1 VIPSEAVRAIIDA
14 GRRLDARGWVPG
26 TAGNIS
32 VRLDADTCAITQSGR
47 HKGFLNASDIM
58 AVALDGTPCSPGRPS
73 YETGLH
79 LALYRRFADVC
90 AVLHG
95 HSVPATVLS
104 SAGRPIVFQ
113 GYELQKIFAGAPDP
127 DDAVTLPVFDNDQD
141 IARLA
146 ARIDAWMEAGAMAQA
161 PMPAGYLLAGHGV
174 YVWGNDMPQALA
186 RYEAL
191 EFLLACELE
200 ISGRTP

>member
-1 VIPSEAVRAIIDA
+1 MIPHTAVSAIIDA

-32 VRLDADTCAITQSGR
+32 MRLDADTCAITQSGR
-47 HKGFLNASDIM
+47 HKGLLNASDIM
-58 AVALDGTPCSPGRPS
+58 AVALDGTPRSPGKPS

-79 LALYRRFADVC
+79 LALYRRFAAVG

-104 SAGRPIVFQ
+104 RRGQPIVFQ
-113 GYELQKIFAGAPDP
+113 GYELQKILDGAPDP
-127 DDAVTLPVFDNDQD
+127 ATAVTLPVFANDQD

-146 ARIDAWMEAGAMAQA
+146 ARIDRAMAET

-174 YVWGNDMPQALA
+174 YVWANSMPQAIA
-186 RYEAL
+186 RLEAV

-200 ISGRTP
+200 NRRIPT

>member
-1 VIPSEAVRAIIDA
+1 MITPAAVQAIVEA
-14 GRRLDARGWVPG
+14 GRRLDARFWVPG

-32 VRLDADTCAITQSGR
+32 VRLDAGTCAITQSGR

-58 AVALDGTPCSPGRPS
+58 AVALDGTPLSPGRPS

-79 LALYRRFADVC
+79 LAIYRRFAQAG

-104 SAGRPIVFQ
+104 REGQPITFQ
-113 GYELQKIFAGAPDP
+113 GYELQKIFDGAPDP
-127 DDAVTLPVFDNDQD
+127 SEIVTLPVFDNDQD

-146 ARIDAWMEAGAMAQA
+146 THIDEAMAEA
-161 PMPAGYLLAGHGV
+161 PMPAGYLLRGHGV
-174 YVWGNDMPQALA
+174 YVWGNGMPQTLA

-200 ISGRTP
+200 NRRTPR

>member
-1 VIPSEAVRAIIDA
+1 MIPAPAIRAIIDA

-32 VRLDADTCAITQSGR
+32 VRLDAGTCAITQSGR

-58 AVALDGTPCSPGRPS
+58 AVALDGTPRSPGRPS

-79 LALYRRFADVC
+79 LAIYRRFADAG

-104 SAGRPIVFQ
+104 RGNQAIVFQ
-113 GYELQKIFAGAPDP
+113 GYELQKIFAGSPDP
-127 DDAVTLPVFDNDQD
+127 SATVTLPVFDNDQD

-146 ARIDAWMEAGAMAQA
+146 ARIDQAMAA
-161 PMPAGYLLAGHGV
+161 EAMPAGYLLAGHGV
-174 YVWGNDMPQALA
+174 YVWGNTMPQTIA
-186 RYEAL
+186 RLEAV

-200 ISGRTP
+200 NRRTPR